1 MAGPHSLPRPIMI
14 TLHHLNA
21 SRSLRILWLLEE
33 IGEPYTLVRYQ
44 RDPVTRLAPDSL
56 KQIHPLGKSPVI
68 ELDGH
73 TLVES
78 GAIVEYLIRRFAPRL
93 EPAFGS
99 ADYLEYLQWV
109 HFAES
114 SAMVPVL
121 LKVFTQF
128 EAKAGT
134 QLKFLNGYTQT
145 EFDKVLGYLDSVL
158 AGKTFIVGNTL
169 SGADFML
176 AFVAITVVEQLGAG
190 AQYPHLAAYLERLAA
205 LDSWKRAL
213 KLEQ

>member
-1 MAGPHSLPRPIMI
+1 MI

-33 IGEPYTLVRYQ
+33 MGEPYTLIRYQ
-44 RDPVTRLAPDSL
+44 RDPATRLAPASL
-56 KQIHPLGKSPVI
+56 KNIHPLGKSPVI
-68 ELDGH
+68 ELDGQV
-73 TLVES
+73 LVES

-93 EPAFGS
+93 EPAFS
-99 ADYLEYLQWV
+99 SPDYLPYLQWI

-121 LKVFTQF
+121 LKLFTQF
-128 EAKAGT
+128 ETNAGT
-134 QLKFLNGYTQT
+134 QLKFLNGYTRT
-145 EFDKVLGYLDSVL
+145 EFDKVLGYLDSALVN
-158 AGKTFIVGNTL
+158 KTFIVGDTL

-176 AFVAITVVEQLGAG
+176 AFVAITVVEQMKCG
-190 AQYPHLAAYLERLAA
+190 AQYPHLQAYLQRLAE

-213 KLEQ
+213 KLERELDEQSGGSE

>member
-1 MAGPHSLPRPIMI
+1 MI

-33 IGEPYTLVRYQ
+33 IGEPYTLIRYQ
-44 RDPVTRLAPDSL
+44 RDPATRLAPASL
-56 KQIHPLGKSPVI
+56 KNIHPLGKSPVI
-68 ELDGH
+68 ELDGQV
-73 TLVES
+73 LVES
-78 GAIVEYLIRRFAPRL
+78 GAIVEYLIRRFAPQL
-93 EPAFGS
+93 EPAFNS
-99 ADYLEYLQWV
+99 PDYLQYLQWI

-121 LKVFTQF
+121 LKLFTQF
-128 EAKAGT
+128 EINAGT
-134 QLKFLNGYTQT
+134 QLKFLDGYTQT

-158 AGKTFIVGNTL
+158 ANRTFIVGDTL

-176 AFVAITVVEQLGAG
+176 AFVAITVVEQMKSG
-190 AQYPHLAAYLERLAA
+190 AQYPHLQAYLQRLAE

-213 KLEQ
+213 KLEHELDE

>member
-1 MAGPHSLPRPIMI
+1 MI

-33 IGEPYTLVRYQ
+33 IGVRYELIRYQ
-44 RDPVTRLAPDSL
+44 RDPVSHLAPDSL
-56 KQIHPLGKSPVI
+56 KKIHPLGKSPVI
-68 ELDGH
+68 EFEGQV
-73 TLVES
+73 LVES
-78 GAIVEYLIRRFAPRL
+78 GAIVEYLIRRFASDL
-93 EPAFGS
+93 EPAFS
-99 ADYLEYLQWV
+99 SPDYIQYLQWI

-114 SAMVPVL
+114 SAMVPIL

-128 EAKAGT
+128 ETQTGT
-134 QLKFLNGYTQT
+134 HLNFLDGYTQT
-145 EFDKVLGYLDSVL
+145 EFNKVLGFLDSVL
-158 AGKTFIVGNTL
+158 ADKTFIVGEKL

-190 AQYPHLAAYLERLAA
+190 EQYPHLAAYLQRLTA

-213 KLEQ
+213 ELENQSI

>member
-1 MAGPHSLPRPIMI
+1 MI

-33 IGEPYTLVRYQ
+33 IGEPYTLIRYQ
-44 RDPVTRLAPDSL
+44 RDPATRLAPASL
-56 KQIHPLGKSPVI
+56 KNIHPLGKSPVI
-68 ELDGH
+68 ELDGQV
-73 TLVES
+73 LVES
-78 GAIVEYLIRRFAPRL
+78 GAIVEYLIRRFAPQL
-93 EPAFGS
+93 EPAFNS
-99 ADYLEYLQWV
+99 PDYLQYLQWI

-121 LKVFTQF
+121 LKLFTQF
-128 EAKAGT
+128 EINAGT
-134 QLKFLNGYTQT
+134 QLKFLDGYTQT

-158 AGKTFIVGNTL
+158 ANRTFIVGDTL

-176 AFVAITVVEQLGAG
+176 AFVAITVVEQMKSG
-190 AQYPHLAAYLERLAA
+190 AQYPHLQAYLQRLAE

-213 KLEQ
+213 KLERELDEQSGGSE

>member
-1 MAGPHSLPRPIMI
+1 MI

-33 IGEPYTLVRYQ
+33 IGARYELIRYQ
-44 RDPVTRLAPDSL
+44 RDPVTHLAPESL
-56 KQIHPLGKSPVI
+56 KNIHPLGKSPVI
-68 ELDGH
+68 EFEGQV
-73 TLVES
+73 LVES
-78 GAIVEYLIRRFAPRL
+78 GAIVEYLIRRFASDL
-93 EPAFGS
+93 EPAFS
-99 ADYLEYLQWV
+99 SPDYLQYLQWI

-128 EAKAGT
+128 ETNAGT
-134 QLKFLNGYTQT
+134 QLKFLDGYTQT

-158 AGKTFIVGNTL
+158 ADKDFIVGGKL

-190 AQYPHLAAYLERLAA
+190 AQYPHLAAYLQRLTA
-205 LDSWKRAL
+205 LDSWQRAL
-213 KLEQ
+213 KLEHQSD

>member
-1 MAGPHSLPRPIMI
+1 MI

-33 IGEPYTLVRYQ
+33 IGQPYTLIRYQ
-44 RDPVTRLAPDSL
+44 RDAATHLAPPSL
-56 KQIHPLGKSPVI
+56 KDIHPLGKSPVI
-68 ELDGH
+68 EFEGH
-73 TLVES
+73 VLVES
-78 GAIVEYLIRRFAPRL
+78 GAIVEYLIRRFAPQL
-93 EPAFGS
+93 EPAFTS
-99 ADYLEYLQWV
+99 PDYLQYLQWI

-121 LKVFTQF
+121 LKIFTQI
-128 EAKAGT
+128 EASAGT
-134 QLKFLNGYTQT
+134 ELKFLNGYTQT
-145 EFDKVLGYLDSVL
+145 EFDKVLGFLDNVL
-158 AGKTFIVGNTL
+158 ADKTFIVGEKL

-190 AQYPHLAAYLERLAA
+190 AQYPHLAAYLQRLTA

-213 KLEQ
+213 KLEQEVG

>member
-1 MAGPHSLPRPIMI
+1 MI

-33 IGEPYTLVRYQ
+33 IGARYELIRYQ
-44 RDPVTRLAPDSL
+44 RDPVTHLAPDAL
-56 KQIHPLGKSPVI
+56 KSIHPLGKSPVI
-68 ELDGH
+68 EFEGQV
-73 TLVES
+73 LVES
-78 GAIVEYLIRRFAPRL
+78 GAIVEYLIRRFAPDL
-93 EPAFGS
+93 EPAFS
-99 ADYLEYLQWV
+99 SPDYLQYLQWI

-128 EAKAGT
+128 ESNAGT
-134 QLKFLNGYTQT
+134 QLKFLDGYTQT

-158 AGKTFIVGNTL
+158 ADKDFIVGGKL

-190 AQYPHLAAYLERLAA
+190 AQYPHLAAYLQRLTA

-213 KLEQ
+213 KLEHQSD